1 MPRLKKETAQLKAV
15 KLNKALRKHK
25 GSQSSLAKELGVT
38 RGAINHQI
46 KKNPELLSLRRQ
58 AINKAM
64 ERAGLTEEFVYG
76 KLANSMKAKAQASYL
91 GTVYQSV
98 HPDHRVIQSGVN
110 ICLELFE
117 HRGADI
123 KEESKPT
130 EIHVHYGHRTKPPK
144 KEDDDAGT

>member
-1 MPRLKKETAQLKAV
+1 MPRIRKQTAQLKAL

-25 GSQSSLAKELGVT
+25 GSQSSLARELGVT
-38 RGAINHQI
+38 PSAINKQVA
-46 KKNPELLSLRRQ
+46 KNPEFLSLRRQ

-64 ERAGLTEEFVYG
+64 ERAGLTEDFVYG
-76 KLANSMKAKAQASYL
+76 KLAASMKAKVQAAYL
-91 GTVYQSV
+91 GEVYQSN
-98 HPDHRVIQSGVN
+98 HPDHRVIQNGVN

-117 HRGADI
+117 HRGADV

-144 KEDDDAGT
+144 KDDDGST